1 MSAPGQGTMTSGQAK
16 SGQAKPGRARSER
29 AWIGRALR
37 GGVITALPVL
47 VLGIGMIVLAP
58 NYYQNLAAAAVLN
71 LIIVVGLQVFMGNS
85 GLANFG
91 HSVFVGLGAYGM
103 AILAT
108 PVMMK
113 KLSIPNAPFGLAQV
127 ELHPLA
133 AAAIALAVVAVI
145 AVVTGR
151 IITRLSGEATTIVSL
166 AFLIICHSVFLQWP
180 ALFKGNQAFF
190 GIPKS
195 VGLPALLAAA
205 VAAILVARLF
215 RESPSGLQLRAT
227 ADNPRAAEALAID
240 ARALRRKAWLLS
252 ALICGLAGV
261 LYASFTGTISPRLFY
276 FQQVLMT
283 LAMLIIGGLGTVT
296 GAVLGTLILSISL
309 ELIRSIESGVD
320 LGPIH
325 LPEMLGLSGVALGA
339 VIVLGM
345 VLRPQGISSRY
356 ELDEALAVG
365 LGARGHG
372 LSTTGDQT

>member
-1 MSAPGQGTMTSGQAK
+1 MRNSNNAGIGST
-16 SGQAKPGRARSER
+16 RAGSEF
-29 AWIGRALR
+29 AWVGRALR
-37 GGVITALPVL
+37 GGAITALPV
-47 VLGIGMIVLAP
+47 VIIAVGMMLLAP

-71 LIIVVGLQVFMGNS
+71 LIIVVGLQIFMGNS

-113 KLSIPNAPFGLAQV
+113 KLSIPNAPFGLSQV
-127 ELHPLA
+127 ELHPLLA
-133 AAAIALAVVAVI
+133 ACIALAVVAAI
-145 AVVTGR
+145 AIATGR
-151 IITRLSGEATTIVSL
+151 IISRLSGEATTIVTL

-195 VGLPALLAAA
+195 VGLPALVAFA
-205 VAAILVARLF
+205 VGVIVVARLF
-215 RESPSGLQLRAT
+215 RESPSGMQLRAT

-252 ALICGLAGV
+252 ALVCGLAGV

-276 FQQVLMT
+276 FQQVFMT
-283 LAMLIIGGLGTVT
+283 LAMLILGGLGTVT

-309 ELIRSIESGVD
+309 ELIRSVESGVD

-339 VIVLGM
+339 VIVLCM
-345 VLRPQGISSRY
+345 ILRPQGISSRY
-356 ELDEALAVG
+356 ELDEAMAVG
-365 LGARGHG
+365 LGKRKTEIP
-372 LSTTGDQT
+372 TTGERK

>member
-1 MSAPGQGTMTSGQAK
+1 MSKTKTGSSDFGWV
-16 SGQAKPGRARSER
+16 R
-29 AWIGRALR
+29 RALK
-37 GGVITALPVL
+37 GGAVTAVPVIL
-47 VLGIGMIVLAP
+47 IGVGMMLFAP

-71 LIIVVGLQVFMGNS
+71 LIIVVGLQIFMGNS

-127 ELHPLA
+127 ELHPALA
-133 AAAIALAVVAVI
+133 AVIALAVVAVI
-145 AVVTGR
+145 AVFTGR
-151 IITRLSGEATTIVSL
+151 IISRLSGEATTIVTL
-166 AFLIICHSVFLQWP
+166 ALLIICHSVFLQWP

-190 GIPKS
+190 GIPKTVS
-195 VGLPALLAAA
+195 LPALIAFA
-205 VAAILVARLF
+205 VFTILIARLF
-215 RESPSGLQLRAT
+215 RESPSGMQLRAT

-252 ALICGLAGV
+252 ALVCGLAGV

-283 LAMLIIGGLGTVT
+283 LAMLILGGLGTVT
-296 GAVLGTLILSISL
+296 GAVIGTLILSISL

-339 VIVLGM
+339 VIVFCM
-345 VLRPQGISSRY
+345 ILRPQGLSSRY

-365 LGARGHG
+365 LGKRKTDI
-372 LSTTGDQT
+372 STTGDQK

>member
-1 MSAPGQGTMTSGQAK
+1 MSSTNLDTAQNGSP
-16 SGQAKPGRARSER
+16 RAER
-29 AWIGRALR
+29 AWIGRGLR
-37 GGVITALPVL
+37 GGLITAIPVIL
-47 VLGIGMIVLAP
+47 IGAVIVAIAP
-58 NYYQNLAAAAVLN
+58 NYYQHLAAAAVLN

-85 GLANFG
+85 GLAHFG

-127 ELHPLA
+127 TLHPVA

-145 AVVTGR
+145 AVATGR
-151 IITRLSGEATTIVSL
+151 IIARLSGEATTIVSL
-166 AFLIICHSVFLQWP
+166 AFLIICHSVFLHWP

-190 GIPKS
+190 GIPQA

-205 VAAILVARLF
+205 VLAIVVARLF

-261 LYASFTGTISPRLFY
+261 LYASFAGTISPRLFY
-276 FQQVLMT
+276 FQQVFMT
-283 LAMLIIGGLGTVT
+283 LAMLILGGLGTVT
-296 GAVLGTLILSISL
+296 GAVVGTLILSIGL
-309 ELIRSIESGVD
+309 EAIRSIESGVD

-339 VIVLGM
+339 VIVLCM

-365 LGARGHG
+365 LGARKMKV
-372 LSTTGDQT
+372 SKTGEQE

>member
-1 MSAPGQGTMTSGQAK
+1 MNNSNFSGTKSSPG
-16 SGQAKPGRARSER
+16 RSER
-29 AWIGRALR
+29 AWVGRALR
-37 GGVITALPVL
+37 GGLITALPVI
-47 VLGIGMIVLAP
+47 VIGAAMIFLAP
-58 NYYQNLAAAAVLN
+58 NYYQQLAAATVLN
-71 LIIVVGLQVFMGNS
+71 LIIVVGLQIFMGNS
-85 GLANFG
+85 GLVTLS

-113 KLSIPNAPFGLAQV
+113 KLSIPNAPFGLSQV
-127 ELHPLA
+127 ELHPFA
-133 AAAIALAVVAVI
+133 AAIIALAVVIIVATI
-145 AVVTGR
+145 TGF
-151 IITRLSGEATTIVSL
+151 IITRLSGEATTIVSFS
-166 AFLIICHSVFLQWP
+166 FLIICHSVFLQWP

-195 VGLPALLAAA
+195 VGLVGIIAGAT
-205 VAAILVARLF
+205 VAIVIARLF

-252 ALICGLAGV
+252 ALVCGIAGV

-276 FQQVLMT
+276 FQQVFMT
-283 LAMLIIGGLGTVT
+283 LAMLILGGLGTVT
-296 GAVLGTLILSISL
+296 GAVVGTLILSVSL

-320 LGPIH
+320 LGPIQ

-345 VLRPQGISSRY
+345 VLRPQGISGRH
-356 ELDEALAVG
+356 ELDEVLASG
-365 LGARGHG
+365 FGKHKTRNQ
-372 LSTTGDQT
+372 TTGKVE

>member
-1 MSAPGQGTMTSGQAK
+1 MGSFNPGNAKAKTS
-16 SGQAKPGRARSER
+16 RSER

-37 GGVITALPVL
+37 GGAITALPVI
-47 VLGIGMIVLAP
+47 VLGVAMMFLAP
-58 NYYQNLAAAAVLN
+58 NYYQHLAAAAVLN
-71 LIIVVGLQVFMGNS
+71 LIIVVGLQIFMGNS

-113 KLSIPNAPFGLAQV
+113 KLSIPHAPLGLSQV

-133 AAAIALAVVAVI
+133 AAVIALAVVAVVGI
-145 AVVTGR
+145 ATGR

-166 AFLIICHSVFLQWP
+166 AFLIICNAVFLHWP
-180 ALFKGNQAFF
+180 SLFKGNQAFF

-195 VGLPALLAAA
+195 VGLPAILVFAT
-205 VAAILVARLF
+205 AAIIVARIF

-227 ADNPRAAEALAID
+227 ADNPRAADALAID
-240 ARALRRKAWLLS
+240 ARSLRRKAWLLS
-252 ALICGLAGV
+252 ALVCGLAGV

-283 LAMLIIGGLGTVT
+283 LAMLILGGLGTVT
-296 GAVLGTLILSISL
+296 GAVVGTLILSISL
-309 ELIRSIESGVD
+309 ELIRSVESGVD
-320 LGPIH
+320 LGPIQ

-339 VIVLGM
+339 VIVLSM
-345 VLRPQGISSRY
+345 ILRPQGISSRY
-356 ELDEALAVG
+356 ELDEALA
-365 LGARGHG
+365 LAFRARKKQIPRR
-372 LSTTGDQT
+372 GDEI

>member
-1 MSAPGQGTMTSGQAK
+1 MTDLSFAGKRPGQA
-16 SGQAKPGRARSER
+16 AAPR
-29 AWIGRALR
+29 AWFLPALR
-37 GGVITALPVL
+37 GGLITALPV
-47 VLGIGMIVLAP
+47 VALGIATLFLAP
-58 NYYQNLAAAAVLN
+58 NYYQHLAAAAVLN
-71 LIIVVGLQVFMGNS
+71 LIIVVGLQIFMGNS

-91 HSVFVGLGAYGM
+91 HSIFVGLGAYGM

-113 KLSIPNAPFGLAQV
+113 KLSIPNAPFGLSQV
-127 ELHPLA
+127 ELHPVFAALA
-133 AAAIALAVVAVI
+133 ALAVVAVI

-166 AFLIICHSVFLQWP
+166 AFLIICHSVFLHWP

-195 VGLPALLAAA
+195 VGLPA
-205 VAAILVARLF
+205 ILVFATLVIVIARLF

-240 ARALRRKAWLLS
+240 ARALRRRAWLLQ
-252 ALICGLAGV
+252 ALVCGLAGV

-276 FQQVLMT
+276 FQQVFMT
-283 LAMLIIGGLGTVT
+283 LAMLILGGLGTVT
-296 GAVLGTLILSISL
+296 GAVLGSLILSISL
-309 ELIRSIESGVD
+309 EVIRSIESGVD
-320 LGPIH
+320 LGPIR

-339 VIVLGM
+339 VIVLCM

-356 ELDEALAVG
+356 ELDETLYRLRPG
-365 LGARGHG
+365 RK
-372 LSTTGDQT
+372 SRISKTGE

>member
-1 MSAPGQGTMTSGQAK
+1 MAITNPADVKTRSS
-16 SGQAKPGRARSER
+16 RSER

-37 GGVITALPVL
+37 GGLITAVPVI
-47 VLGIGMIVLAP
+47 VIGVGMMFLAP
-58 NYYQNLAAAAVLN
+58 NYYQHLAAAAVLN
-71 LIIVVGLQVFMGNS
+71 LIIVVGLQIFMGNS

-113 KLSIPNAPFGLAQV
+113 KLSIPNAPLGLSQV

-133 AAAIALAVVAVI
+133 AAAIALVVVAII
-145 AVVTGR
+145 AVITGR

-166 AFLIICHSVFLQWP
+166 AFLIICYSVFLHWP

-195 VGLPALLAAA
+195 VGLPAILAGAT
-205 VAAILVARLF
+205 VAIVIARLF

-252 ALICGLAGV
+252 ALVCGLAGV

-283 LAMLIIGGLGTVT
+283 LAMLILGGLGTVT
-296 GAVLGTLILSISL
+296 GAVVGALILSISL

-320 LGPIH
+320 LGPIQ

-339 VIVLGM
+339 VIVLCM
-345 VLRPQGISSRY
+345 VLRPQGINSRY
-356 ELDEALAVG
+356 ELDEALALG
-365 LGARGHG
+365 FGARKTKNPSG
-372 LSTTGDQT
+372 GDQT

>member
-1 MSAPGQGTMTSGQAK
+1 MATSRLGTMTSGQA
-16 SGQAKPGRARSER
+16 RSER
-29 AWIGRALR
+29 IWIARALR
-37 GGVITALPVL
+37 GGMITALPV
-47 VLGIGMIVLAP
+47 VIIGVAMIFLAP

-113 KLSIPNAPFGLAQV
+113 KLSIPNAPFGLSQV

-133 AAAIALAVVAVI
+133 AAAIALVVVAIV

-151 IITRLSGEATTIVSL
+151 IITRLAGEATTIVSL
-166 AFLIICHSVFLQWP
+166 AFLIICHSMFLQWP

-195 VGLPALLAAA
+195 VGLPALLASAA
-205 VAAILVARLF
+205 VAIVIARLF

-240 ARALRRKAWLLS
+240 ARSLRRKAWLLS

-283 LAMLIIGGLGTVT
+283 LAMLILGGLGTVT
-296 GAVLGTLILSISL
+296 GAVVGTLILSISL

-320 LGPIH
+320 LGPIQ

-345 VLRPQGISSRY
+345 VLRPQGINSRY
-356 ELDEALAVG
+356 ELDEAIALG
-365 LGARGHG
+365 LGARKTG
-372 LSTTGDQT
+372 LPNKGEQT

>member
-1 MSAPGQGTMTSGQAK
+1 MNNSNFSGTK
-16 SGQAKPGRARSER
+16 SLPSRSER

-37 GGVITALPVL
+37 GGLITALPVI
-47 VLGIGMIVLAP
+47 VIGVAMIFLAP
-58 NYYQNLAAAAVLN
+58 NYYQQLAAATVLN
-71 LIIVVGLQVFMGNS
+71 LIIVVGLQIFMGNS
-85 GLANFG
+85 GLVTLS

-113 KLSIPNAPFGLAQV
+113 MLSIPNAPFGLSQV
-127 ELHPLA
+127 ELHPFA
-133 AAAIALAVVAVI
+133 AAIIALAVVIIVATI
-145 AVVTGR
+145 TGF
-151 IITRLSGEATTIVSL
+151 IITRLSGEATTIVSFS
-166 AFLIICHSVFLQWP
+166 FLIICHSVFLQWP

-195 VGLPALLAAA
+195 VGLVGIIAGAT
-205 VAAILVARLF
+205 VAIVIARLF

-252 ALICGLAGV
+252 ALVCGVAGV

-276 FQQVLMT
+276 FQQVFMT
-283 LAMLIIGGLGTVT
+283 LAMLILGGLGTVT
-296 GAVLGTLILSISL
+296 GAVVGTLILSVSL
-309 ELIRSIESGVD
+309 ELIRSLESGVD
-320 LGPIH
+320 LGPIQ

-345 VLRPQGISSRY
+345 VLRPQGISGRH
-356 ELDEALAVG
+356 ELDEVLASG
-365 LGARGHG
+365 FGKRKTRNP
-372 LSTTGDQT
+372 TTGEVK

>member
-1 MSAPGQGTMTSGQAK
+1 MANSIFGGITSGH
-16 SGQAKPGRARSER
+16 ARSER

-37 GGVITALPVL
+37 GGLITAVPV
-47 VLGIGMIVLAP
+47 VAIGVAMILLAP
-58 NYYQNLAAAAVLN
+58 NYYQSLAASAVLN
-71 LIIVVGLQVFMGNS
+71 LIIVVGLQIFMGNS

-108 PVMMK
+108 PLVMK
-113 KLSIPNAPFGLAQV
+113 KLSIPNAPFGLSQV

-145 AVVTGR
+145 AVVTGW
-151 IITRLSGEATTIVSL
+151 ILSRLSGEATTIVTL

-190 GIPKS
+190 GIPKT
-195 VGLPALLAAA
+195 VGLPALLACA
-205 VAAILVARLF
+205 VAAIVVARLF

-240 ARALRRKAWLLS
+240 ARSLRRKAWLLS
-252 ALICGLAGV
+252 ALVCGLAGV

-283 LAMLIIGGLGTVT
+283 LAMLILGGLGTVT
-296 GAVLGTLILSISL
+296 GAVVGTLVLSISL
-309 ELIRSIESGVD
+309 ELVRSIESGVD
-320 LGPIH
+320 LGPVR

-339 VIVLGM
+339 VIVLCM
-345 VLRPQGISSRY
+345 ILRPKGISGRY
-356 ELDEALAVG
+356 ELDEALAAG
-365 LGARGHG
+365 LGIRV
-372 LSTTGDQT
+372 STPKTSIPTTGERK

>member
-1 MSAPGQGTMTSGQAK
+1 MATSRLGTMTSGQA
-16 SGQAKPGRARSER
+16 RSER
-29 AWIGRALR
+29 IWIARALR
-37 GGVITALPVL
+37 GGMITALPV
-47 VLGIGMIVLAP
+47 VIIGVAMIFLAP

-113 KLSIPNAPFGLAQV
+113 KLSIPNAPFGLSQV

-133 AAAIALAVVAVI
+133 AAAIALVVVAIV

-151 IITRLSGEATTIVSL
+151 IITRLAGEATTIVSL
-166 AFLIICHSVFLQWP
+166 AFLIICHSMFLQWP

-195 VGLPALLAAA
+195 VGLPALLASAA
-205 VAAILVARLF
+205 VAIVIARLF

-240 ARALRRKAWLLS
+240 ARSLRRKAWLLS

-283 LAMLIIGGLGTVT
+283 LAMLILGGLGTVT
-296 GAVLGTLILSISL
+296 GAVVGTLILSISL
-309 ELIRSIESGVD
+309 ELIRSIESGID
-320 LGPIH
+320 LGPIQ

-345 VLRPQGISSRY
+345 VLRPQGINSRY
-356 ELDEALAVG
+356 ELDEAIALG
-365 LGARGHG
+365 LGARKTG
-372 LSTTGDQT
+372 LPNKGEQT

>member
-1 MSAPGQGTMTSGQAK
+1 MGQSNFGGTTSQQ
-16 SGQAKPGRARSER
+16 SRPQR

-37 GGVITALPVL
+37 GGLITALPVI
-47 VLGIGMIVLAP
+47 VIGVAMMALAP
-58 NYYQNLAAAAVLN
+58 NYYQTLAAAAVLN
-71 LIIVVGLQVFMGNS
+71 LIIVVGLQIFMGNS

-108 PVMMK
+108 PIMMK

-127 ELHPLA
+127 ELHPVA
-133 AAAIALAVVAVI
+133 AAVIALAVVAVI
-145 AVVTGR
+145 AVITGR
-151 IITRLSGEATTIVSL
+151 ILTRLSGEATTIVTL
-166 AFLIICHSVFLQWP
+166 AFLIICHSMFLHWP

-195 VGLPALLAAA
+195 VGLPAILVGAT
-205 VAAILVARLF
+205 VAIVVARLF

-261 LYASFTGTISPRLFY
+261 LFASFTGTISPRLFY
-276 FQQVLMT
+276 FQQVFMT
-283 LAMLIIGGLGTVT
+283 LAMLILGGLGTVT

-339 VIVLGM
+339 VIVLCM

-356 ELDEALAVG
+356 ELDEALAAG
-365 LGARGHG
+365 LGTRK
-372 LSTTGDQT
+372 TRRPMTGEQK

>member
-1 MSAPGQGTMTSGQAK
+1 MGGFKLISDEASTP
-16 SGQAKPGRARSER
+16 RSEH

-37 GGVITALPVL
+37 GGVITALPVI
-47 VLGIGMIVLAP
+47 VLGIAMMFLAP
-58 NYYQNLAAAAVLN
+58 NYYQHLAAAAVLN
-71 LIIVVGLQVFMGNS
+71 LIIVVGLQIFMGNS

-113 KLSIPNAPFGLAQV
+113 KLSIPNAPLGLSQV
-127 ELHPLA
+127 ELHPLLA
-133 AAAIALAVVAVI
+133 ALIALVVVAII

-166 AFLIICHSVFLQWP
+166 AFLIICNAVFLHWP

-195 VGLPALLAAA
+195 VGLPTLLIFAT
-205 VAAILVARLF
+205 VSIVIARLF

-240 ARALRRKAWLLS
+240 ARSLRRKAWLLS
-252 ALICGLAGV
+252 ALVCGLAGV

-283 LAMLIIGGLGTVT
+283 LAMLILGGLGTVT
-296 GAVLGTLILSISL
+296 GAVVGTLILSISL
-309 ELIRSIESGVD
+309 ELIRSVESGVD
-320 LGPIH
+320 LGPIQ

-339 VIVLGM
+339 VIVLCM
-345 VLRPQGISSRY
+345 VLRPQGISSRH
-356 ELDEALAVG
+356 ELDEVLALR
-365 LGARGHG
+365 LHPRKTR
-372 LSTTGDQT
+372 LPRRGDQT